1 MFTAVFAGCDM
12 PNGLERPRHV
22 ALVVE
27 PDFLCDVGEEHVG
40 CFKEFACGGED
51 FIGTHADDIKH
62 VLDVAHFAVAP
73 VERHDAAVEVLHV
86 EAGVRKGVDERAERR
101 RIRSGGLE
109 EVLLHFL
116 SFPQCHGVILSRNRC
131 IIPQLYGSF
140 SNELI
145 VHYFVLFV
153 QDFSSRI

>member
-51 FIGTHADDIKH
+51 FIGTHADDIKL

-86 EAGVRKGVDERAERR
+86 EAGVREGVDERAERR
-101 RIRSGGLE
+101 RIWSCGFK
-109 EVLLHFL
+109 EVMLNFL
-116 SFPQCHGVILSRNRC
+116 SFSKSHVSILLSRFLLSRFLLA
-131 IIPQLYGSF
+131 IIQT
-140 SNELI
+140 
-145 VHYFVLFV
+145 
-153 QDFSSRI
+153 